1 MDTEELSFPPISSE
15 LPAIERNLNPFL
27 NVNEIMDE
35 VKTEGGETMLV
46 DDSIAVPVKETNP
59 FRRLSMERRES
70 EIKVTVNE
78 VQEDEGKGSQD
89 DEMES

>member
-1 MDTEELSFPPISSE
+1 MDTGELSVPPISSE
-15 LPAIERNLNPFL
+15 LPPIERNLNPFL

-35 VKTEGGETMLV
+35 VKNERSESMLV
-46 DDSIAVPVKETNP
+46 DDSIVLPVRETNP

-70 EIKVTVNE
+70 ETTVTVNE
-78 VQEDEGKGSQD
+78 VQENETKGSQD